1 VLRIHDNAEQ
11 RRWVRNRQRDK
22 PFDHANAGRHPS
34 RGLRERRSHQGKR
47 SPTASAAD
55 DEELAQF
62 DAKSRSGWLAF
73 AGLLIVGFLGRNSRK
88 LRALSYMLVLAFAGL
103 CLSACGGVATNTNT
117 NTVPNPPKGTYT
129 ITLIGTDS
137 VTSSVTSQSTF
148 TLVIN

>member
-1 VLRIHDNAEQ
+1 MPNPGPVA
-11 RRWVRNRQRDK
+11 
-22 PFDHANAGRHPS
+22 
-34 RGLRERRSHQGKR
+34 
-47 SPTASAAD
+47 
-55 DEELAQF
+55 
-62 DAKSRSGWLAF
+62 LAF

-88 LRALSYMLVLAFAGL
+88 LRALSYVFVLAFAGL